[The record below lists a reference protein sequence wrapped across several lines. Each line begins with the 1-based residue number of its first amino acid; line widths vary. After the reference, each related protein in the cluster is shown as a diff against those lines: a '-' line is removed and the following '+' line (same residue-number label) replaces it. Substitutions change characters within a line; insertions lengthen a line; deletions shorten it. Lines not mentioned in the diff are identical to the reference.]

1 MPELMPDLTPELTP
15 DMGNLQGVLT
25 PSYNYP
31 YEDFIAMSD
40 PVLSQLVAVEGDLAQ
55 QSETLA
61 AQLNRIQEQRQGLRT
76 VINMFQ
82 SASGE
87 EIEALPATSMPVA
100 PSDEAAPSDEEE
112 GDAEPAAVGKGEI
125 AEAEVAEAEVI
136 EAEAEKAAAKKSV
149 TKKGQTKKVST
160 KKARVKPTTAESATK
175 SVAQKPV
182 ANTEGIKK
190 KKDGRAAT
198 WQKYVQTEYRD
209 AALPEAVS
217 SVLRS
222 QPSDVFAI
230 ADVMSSIFR
239 EDMPRPS
246 YLKARNRI
254 SNILSAGARDGTW
267 YRGRNGRYSQ
277 SESVMKAK

>member
-1 MPELMPDLTPELTP
+1 
-15 DMGNLQGVLT
+15 
-25 PSYNYP
+25 
-31 YEDFIAMSD
+31 MSD

-61 AQLNRIQEQRQGLRT
+61 MQLSRIQEQRQGLRT
-76 VINMFQ
+76 VIDMFR
-82 SASGE
+82 SANGE
-87 EIEALPATSMPVA
+87 EGIEALSAAAPVA
-100 PSDEAAPSDEEE
+100 LPDEVALSNEEE
-112 GDAEPAAVGKGEI
+112 ANEEDLEELDAEPAVVEKEEVE
-125 AEAEVAEAEVI
+125 EAEPKPG
-136 EAEAEKAAAKKSV
+136 KAAAKKSV
-149 TKKGQTKKVST
+149 IKKGQTKKVGT

-175 SVAQKPV
+175 STAQKP
-182 ANTEGIKK
+182 AARTEGIKK

-198 WQKYVQTEYRD
+198 WQKYVQAEYRD

-222 QPSDVFAI
+222 QPSDIFAI